1 MASILTSAE
10 YVEVRAAI
18 GTDVSPRDLSNAV
31 IKLDLYQG
39 AAERW
44 ARSIDATADSRQ
56 GDELRTLKTAIVLK
70 TASLILPAFPHLVSE
85 DFGEGESVRRQPV
98 NIEERATKLAQRAQ
112 DTIGQLVAQESKPLN
127 LPTMFT
133 AAKGRRG
140 L

>member
-10 YVEVRAAI
+10 YAEVRAAI
-18 GTDVSPRDLSNAV
+18 GTDVSARDLPNSI

-39 AAERW
+39 VAERW
-44 ARSIDATADSRQ
+44 ARGIDAAIDTRQ
-56 GDELRTLKTAIVLK
+56 GDDLRIIKTAIVLK

-85 DFGEGESVRRQPV
+85 DFGEGESVRRQSV
-98 NIEERATKLAQRAQ
+98 NIEERAAKLAQRAQ
-112 DTIGQLVAQESKPLN
+112 DAIGQLVTQEAKPLN

-133 AAKGRRG
+133 VAKGRRG